1 MTVGG
6 SVGEV
11 LNRSVRIHG
20 IDVGEPV
27 DVLLDPDLRC
37 VLGLEVHC
45 RDGVNRFLP
54 WLAGEL
60 QPDELLVE
68 LPVALLDGP
77 QLEYYREQALA
88 LNALRRLPVDGFD
101 TPAAR
106 VEDVVVDARG
116 RVVALEIDARRRRRT
131 IELDRVRVETDR
143 VVVDATPVAGSKA
156 LA

>member
-1 MTVGG
+1 M
-6 SVGEV
+6 GEV

-27 DVLLDPDLRC
+27 DVLLDPDLRR

-60 QPDELLVE
+60 QPDQLSVE

-77 QLEYYREQALA
+77 QLDYYRKHSLA
-88 LNALRRLPVDGFD
+88 LNALRRLPVAGAGVP
-101 TPAAR
+101 TAR
-106 VEDVVVDARG
+106 IEDVIVDSRG
-116 RVVALEIDARRRRRT
+116 QVLALELDERHRKRT
-131 IELDRVRVETDR
+131 IELRLVRIEPDQ
-143 VVVDATPVAGSKA
+143 VVVSDGSVPAAPEA
-156 LA
+156 LASS

>member
-1 MTVGG
+1 
-6 SVGEV
+6 VGEV

-77 QLEYYREQALA
+77 QLEYYREHALA
-88 LNALRRLPVDGFD
+88 LNALRRLPVAGFD